1 MALMTRSRQ
10 SMPNTS
16 KIFSMS
22 YFFSSIALFVRV
34 VQFVFTLNFTNFEL
48 LTALCEPDYEAD
60 NDRENREY
68 VSDGYTDIHCC
79 LNRACRFRIASDCLK
94 RLGNQNTE
102 TDAGADNSE
111 PYDDCH
117 TSYFFYFN
125 VHNFELT
132 FFRPY

>member
-1 MALMTRSRQ
+1 MSIIGRKRKYRNARRRIPKFMALMTRSRQ

-60 NDRENREY
+60 NDRENCERSEERR
-68 VSDGYTDIHCC
+68 VGKE
-79 LNRACRFRIASDCLK
+79 CRSRW
-94 RLGNQNTE
+94 
-102 TDAGADNSE
+102 
-111 PYDDCH
+111 
-117 TSYFFYFN
+117 
-125 VHNFELT
+125 
-132 FFRPY
+132 